1 MAISRAVAEQN
12 YAPTP
17 GGLPGNSDAG
27 AMESWIL
34 WNMIG
39 LYPMTGQPVF
49 LVGSPWFADLTI
61 DLGDGKKL
69 EITSTGGDSSDEVY
83 QVQSLKVNGE
93 DWDKAWVSWDDV
105 FANGGTMEFVLG
117 TDAADWATGPAP
129 PSPATEAE

>member
-1 MAISRAVAEQN
+1 
-12 YAPTP
+12 
-17 GGLPGNSDAG
+17 
-27 AMESWIL
+27 MESWIL

-69 EITSTGGDSSDEVY
+69 EITSTGGDSSDEAY